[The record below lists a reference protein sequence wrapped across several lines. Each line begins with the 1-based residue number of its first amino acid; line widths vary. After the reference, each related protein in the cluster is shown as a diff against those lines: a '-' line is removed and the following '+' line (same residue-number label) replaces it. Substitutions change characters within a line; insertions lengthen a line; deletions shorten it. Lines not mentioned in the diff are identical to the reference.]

1 MLENHAEFRVKTY
14 EIPKLE
20 KEAYIVTQLTPLELR
35 AVKDGYV
42 YNICYPKEFPFRP
55 CVIIRDNKDFIYR
68 DWLPNTDIV
77 YLLENFDDLI
87 GY

>member
-1 MLENHAEFRVKTY
+1 MMEDHAKYRVKTY

-20 KEAYIVTQLTPLELR
+20 KAEYIVSMVSPLELR
-35 AVKDGYV
+35 AIKNGSI
-42 YNICYPKEFPFRP
+42 YNICYPDEYPFKP

-77 YLLENFDDLI
+77 YLLENFEDLI